1 MKEEFLEVYSPEGTK
16 TGQKKSKSEIHRKGL
31 FHSTVHVWIFT
42 DEGNIL
48 IQKRSK
54 KKELNPGVWDVSVAG
69 HVKFNENIKKAA
81 KRETL
86 EETGININTKDLL
99 KIGVYK
105 SINIHPTAIDKEFFH
120 TYILKIDKNSI
131 NLDFKNN
138 EVDDLK
144 FISIEEMESLIKEEN
159 NKIFI
164 GKNRKYYS
172 DVLKSIKF
180 DNYQYFL
187 EQHQDLKVC

>member
-42 DEGNIL
+42 EEGNIL

-172 DVLKSIKF
+172 DVLKSIKL
-180 DNYQYFL
+180 DNYQ
-187 EQHQDLKVC
+187 

>member
-42 DEGNIL
+42 EEGNVL

-69 HVKFNENIKKAA
+69 HIKFNENIKKAA

-99 KIGVYK
+99 KIGVYR

-180 DNYQYFL
+180 DNYQ
-187 EQHQDLKVC
+187 

>member
-1 MKEEFLEVYSPEGTK
+1 MKEEFLELYTPEGTK

-42 DEGNIL
+42 EGGNIL

-69 HVKFNENIKKAA
+69 HIKFNENIKKAA

-86 EETGININTKDLL
+86 EETGININTEDLL
-99 KIGVYK
+99 KIGVYR

-138 EVDDLK
+138 EVDNLK

-164 GKNRKYYS
+164 GKNRKYYR

-180 DNYQYFL
+180 DNYR
-187 EQHQDLKVC
+187 

>member
-42 DEGNIL
+42 EEGNIL

-69 HVKFNENIKKAA
+69 HIKFNENIKKAA

-99 KIGVYK
+99 KIGVYR

-131 NLDFKNN
+131 DLDYKNN

-144 FISIEEMESLIKEEN
+144 FISIEEMESLIKKEN

-180 DNYQYFL
+180 DNYQ
-187 EQHQDLKVC
+187 

>member
-16 TGQKKSKSEIHRKGL
+16 TGQKKSKSEIHRIGL

-42 DEGNIL
+42 EEGNIL

-99 KIGVYK
+99 KIGVYR

-144 FISIEEMESLIKEEN
+144 FISIEEMESLIKKEN

-180 DNYQYFL
+180 DNYQ
-187 EQHQDLKVC
+187 

>member
-69 HVKFNENIKKAA
+69 HIRFNENIKKAA

-99 KIGVYK
+99 KIGVYR

-180 DNYQYFL
+180 DNYQ
-187 EQHQDLKVC
+187 

>member
-42 DEGNIL
+42 EEGNIL

-69 HVKFNENIKKAA
+69 HIKFNENIKKAA

-99 KIGVYK
+99 KIGVYR

-131 NLDFKNN
+131 NLDYKNN

-144 FISIEEMESLIKEEN
+144 FISIEEMESLIKKEN

-172 DVLKSIKF
+172 DVLKSIKL
-180 DNYQYFL
+180 DNYQ
-187 EQHQDLKVC
+187 

>member
-1 MKEEFLEVYSPEGTK
+1 MKTTHSLEFLDVYTSNGKK
-16 TGQKKSKSEIHRKGL
+16 TGKKVSKSEIHKKGL

-42 DEGNIL
+42 EEGNIL

-69 HVKFNENIKKAA
+69 HIKFNENIKKAA
-81 KRETL
+81 KRETF

-99 KIGVYK
+99 KIGVYR

-131 NLDFKNN
+131 DLDYKNN

-144 FISIEEMESLIKEEN
+144 FISIEEMESLIKREN

-164 GKNRKYYS
+164 GKNRKYYR
-172 DVLKSIKF
+172 DVLKSIKL
-180 DNYQYFL
+180 DNYQ
-187 EQHQDLKVC
+187 

>member
-42 DEGNIL
+42 EEGNIL

-69 HVKFNENIKKAA
+69 HIKFNENIKKAA

-86 EETGININTKDLL
+86 EETGVTINTKDLL
-99 KIGVYK
+99 KIGVYR

-131 NLDFKNN
+131 NLDYKNN

-144 FISIEEMESLIKEEN
+144 FISIEEMESLIKKEN

-172 DVLKSIKF
+172 DVLKSIKL
-180 DNYQYFL
+180 DNYQ
-187 EQHQDLKVC
+187 

>member
-69 HVKFNENIKKAA
+69 HIKFNENIKKAA

-86 EETGININTKDLL
+86 EETGININIEDLL
-99 KIGVYK
+99 KIGVYR

-120 TYILKIDKNSI
+120 TYVLKIDKNSI

-180 DNYQYFL
+180 DNYQ
-187 EQHQDLKVC
+187 

>member
-1 MKEEFLEVYSPEGTK
+1 MKEEFLEVYSSEGTK
-16 TGQKKSKSEIHRKGL
+16 TGQKKSKSEIHRTGL

-42 DEGNIL
+42 EEGNIL

-69 HVKFNENIKKAA
+69 HIKFNENIKKAA

-86 EETGININTKDLL
+86 EETGININTNDLL
-99 KIGVYK
+99 KIGVFR

-120 TYILKIDKNSI
+120 TYILKVDKNSI

-180 DNYQYFL
+180 DNYQ
-187 EQHQDLKVC
+187 

>member
-69 HVKFNENIKKAA
+69 HIKFNENIKKAA

-86 EETGININTKDLL
+86 EETGININTKELL
-99 KIGVYK
+99 KIGVYR

-180 DNYQYFL
+180 DNYQ
-187 EQHQDLKVC
+187 

>member
-99 KIGVYK
+99 KIGVYR

-180 DNYQYFL
+180 DNYQ
-187 EQHQDLKVC
+187 

>member
-42 DEGNIL
+42 EEGNIL

-69 HVKFNENIKKAA
+69 HIKFNENIKKAA

-99 KIGVYK
+99 KIGVYR

-131 NLDFKNN
+131 DLDYKNN

-144 FISIEEMESLIKEEN
+144 FISIEEMESLIKKEN

-164 GKNRKYYS
+164 GKNRKYYR

-180 DNYQYFL
+180 DNYQ
-187 EQHQDLKVC
+187 

>member
-42 DEGNIL
+42 EEGNIL

-69 HVKFNENIKKAA
+69 HIKFNENIKKAA

-86 EETGININTKDLL
+86 EETGININTKNLL
-99 KIGVYK
+99 KIGVYR

-180 DNYQYFL
+180 DNYQ
-187 EQHQDLKVC
+187 

>member
-42 DEGNIL
+42 EEGNIL

-69 HVKFNENIKKAA
+69 HIKFNENIKKAA

-99 KIGVYK
+99 KIGVYR

-180 DNYQYFL
+180 DNYQ
-187 EQHQDLKVC
+187 

>member
-1 MKEEFLEVYSPEGTK
+1 MKEEFLEVYSPDGTK

-31 FHSTVHVWIFT
+31 FHSTVHIWIFT
-42 DEGNIL
+42 EEGNIL

-69 HVKFNENIKKAA
+69 HIKFNENIKKAA

-99 KIGVYK
+99 KIGIYR

-120 TYILKIDKNSI
+120 TYILKIDRNSI
-131 NLDFKNN
+131 DLDYKNN

-144 FISIEEMESLIKEEN
+144 FISIEEMESLIKKEN

-180 DNYQYFL
+180 DNYQ
-187 EQHQDLKVC
+187 

>member
-42 DEGNIL
+42 NEGNIL

-69 HVKFNENIKKAA
+69 HIKFNENIKKAA

-99 KIGVYK
+99 KIGVYR

-180 DNYQYFL
+180 DNYQ
-187 EQHQDLKVC
+187 

>member
-42 DEGNIL
+42 EEGNIL

-69 HVKFNENIKKAA
+69 HIKFNENIKKAA

-99 KIGVYK
+99 KIGVYR

-144 FISIEEMESLIKEEN
+144 FISIEEMESLIREEN

-180 DNYQYFL
+180 DNYQ
-187 EQHQDLKVC
+187 

>member
-42 DEGNIL
+42 EEGNIL

-99 KIGVYK
+99 KIGVYR

-131 NLDFKNN
+131 NLDYKNN

-144 FISIEEMESLIKEEN
+144 FISIEEMESLIKKEN

-164 GKNRKYYS
+164 GKNRKYYR

-180 DNYQYFL
+180 DNYQ
-187 EQHQDLKVC
+187 

>member
-42 DEGNIL
+42 EEGNIL

-99 KIGVYK
+99 KIGVYR

-180 DNYQYFL
+180 DNYQ
-187 EQHQDLKVC
+187 

>member
-69 HVKFNENIKKAA
+69 HIKFNENIKKAA

-86 EETGININTKDLL
+86 EETGININIKDLL
-99 KIGVYK
+99 KIGVYR

-131 NLDFKNN
+131 NLGFKNN

-180 DNYQYFL
+180 DNYQ
-187 EQHQDLKVC
+187 

>member
-42 DEGNIL
+42 EEGNIL

-69 HVKFNENIKKAA
+69 HIKFNENIKKAA

-99 KIGVYK
+99 KIGVYR

-131 NLDFKNN
+131 DLDYKNN
-138 EVDDLK
+138 EIDDLK
-144 FISIEEMESLIKEEN
+144 FISIEEMESLIKKEN

-180 DNYQYFL
+180 DNYQ
-187 EQHQDLKVC
+187 

>member
-42 DEGNIL
+42 EEGNIL

-69 HVKFNENIKKAA
+69 HIKFNENIKKAA

-86 EETGININTKDLL
+86 EETGININTEDLL
-99 KIGVYK
+99 KIGVYR

-180 DNYQYFL
+180 DNYR
-187 EQHQDLKVC
+187 

>member
-42 DEGNIL
+42 EEGNIL

-69 HVKFNENIKKAA
+69 HIKFNENIKKAA

-99 KIGVYK
+99 KIGVYR

-131 NLDFKNN
+131 DLDYKNN

-144 FISIEEMESLIKEEN
+144 FISIEEMESLIKKKN

-164 GKNRKYYS
+164 GKNRKYYR

-180 DNYQYFL
+180 DNYL
-187 EQHQDLKVC
+187 

>member
-42 DEGNIL
+42 EEGNIL

-69 HVKFNENIKKAA
+69 HIKFNEDIKKAA

-99 KIGVYK
+99 KIGVYR

-180 DNYQYFL
+180 DNYQ
-187 EQHQDLKVC
+187 

>member
-42 DEGNIL
+42 EEGNIL

-54 KKELNPGVWDVSVAG
+54 KKELNPGVWDVSVSG
-69 HVKFNENIKKAA
+69 HIKFNENIKKAA

-99 KIGVYK
+99 KIGVYR

-180 DNYQYFL
+180 DNCQ
-187 EQHQDLKVC
+187 

>member
-69 HVKFNENIKKAA
+69 HIKFNENIKKAA

-99 KIGVYK
+99 KIGVYR

-144 FISIEEMESLIKEEN
+144 FISIEEMESLIKVAN

-180 DNYQYFL
+180 DNYQ
-187 EQHQDLKVC
+187 

>member
-42 DEGNIL
+42 EEGNIL

-69 HVKFNENIKKAA
+69 HIKFNENIKKAA
-81 KRETL
+81 KRETF
-86 EETGININTKDLL
+86 EETGININIEDLL
-99 KIGVYK
+99 KIGVYR

-164 GKNRKYYS
+164 GNNRKYYS

-180 DNYQYFL
+180 DNYQ
-187 EQHQDLKVC
+187 

>member
-1 MKEEFLEVYSPEGTK
+1 MKEEFLEVYSTVGTK

-69 HVKFNENIKKAA
+69 HIKFNENIKKAA

-99 KIGVYK
+99 KIGVYR

-180 DNYQYFL
+180 DNYQ
-187 EQHQDLKVC
+187 

>member
-1 MKEEFLEVYSPEGTK
+1 MKEEFLEVYSPKGTK

-42 DEGNIL
+42 EEGNIL

-99 KIGVYK
+99 KIGVYR

-180 DNYQYFL
+180 DNYQ
-187 EQHQDLKVC
+187 

>member
-42 DEGNIL
+42 EEGNIL

-69 HVKFNENIKKAA
+69 HIKFNENIKKAA

-86 EETGININTKDLL
+86 EETGININIEDLL
-99 KIGVYK
+99 KIGVYR

-180 DNYQYFL
+180 DNYR
-187 EQHQDLKVC
+187 

>member
-42 DEGNIL
+42 EEGNIL

-69 HVKFNENIKKAA
+69 HIKFNENIKKAA

-99 KIGVYK
+99 KIGVYR

-131 NLDFKNN
+131 DLDYKNN

-180 DNYQYFL
+180 DNYQ
-187 EQHQDLKVC
+187 

>member
-42 DEGNIL
+42 EEGNIL

-69 HVKFNENIKKAA
+69 HIKFNENIKKAA

-99 KIGVYK
+99 KIGVYR

-131 NLDFKNN
+131 NLDYKNN

-180 DNYQYFL
+180 DNYQ
-187 EQHQDLKVC
+187 

>member
-42 DEGNIL
+42 EDGNIL

-99 KIGVYK
+99 KIGVYR

-180 DNYQYFL
+180 DNYQ
-187 EQHQDLKVC
+187 

>member
-99 KIGVYK
+99 KIGVYR

-131 NLDFKNN
+131 NLGFKNN

-180 DNYQYFL
+180 YNYQ
-187 EQHQDLKVC
+187 

>member
-69 HVKFNENIKKAA
+69 HIKFNENIKKAA
-81 KRETL
+81 KREAL

-99 KIGVYK
+99 KIGVYRN
-105 SINIHPTAIDKEFFH
+105 INIHPTAIDKEFFH
-120 TYILKIDKNSI
+120 TYILKIDKSSI
-131 NLDFKNN
+131 NLGFKNN

-180 DNYQYFL
+180 DNYQ
-187 EQHQDLKVC
+187 

>member
-42 DEGNIL
+42 EEGNIL

-99 KIGVYK
+99 KIGVYR
-105 SINIHPTAIDKEFFH
+105 SVNIHPTAIDKEFFH

-164 GKNRKYYS
+164 GNNRKYYS

-180 DNYQYFL
+180 DNYQ
-187 EQHQDLKVC
+187 